1 MNDDR
6 RERRGLANYRPN
18 AYWGRLHE
26 RSDLSSVG
34 QSGLSGSLNRV
45 LYRNLE
51 GNLRRFLRKHTV
63 HPVRVFDAGA
73 GTGYWIPTWRSLGAS
88 VVDGCD
94 LVPAAVQRLNV
105 GFGATGQFVVADLAE
120 LDVAGRY
127 DLVSVMHVL
136 LHVTDDERF
145 AEAARR
151 VAELVA
157 PGGLLLLAEPIVVNG
172 PGPIGIAGTSSRA
185 RSLDR
190 YRRPIEA
197 AGLDLV
203 DLAPCTVLGSDPIEP
218 GSLLSRASWLAIKA
232 ASRLRLVPLV
242 GPFIRVVDPALLRLG
257 FGSSG
262 KFALFCRPAR

>member
-1 MNDDR
+1 M
-6 RERRGLANYRPN
+6 
-18 AYWGRLHE
+18 
-26 RSDLSSVG
+26 
-34 QSGLSGSLNRV
+34 
-45 LYRNLE
+45 
-51 GNLRRFLRKHTV
+51 
-63 HPVRVFDAGA
+63 
-73 GTGYWIPTWRSLGAS
+73 
-88 VVDGCD
+88 
-94 LVPAAVQRLNV
+94 
-105 GFGATGQFVVADLAE
+105 
-120 LDVAGRY
+120 VAG
-127 DLVSVMHVL
+127 
-136 LHVTDDERF
+136 
-145 AEAARR
+145 
-151 VAELVA
+151 LVA

-172 PGPIGIAGTSSRA
+172 PGPVGIACTSSRA

-218 GSLLSRASWLAIKA
+218 GSRLSRASWLATKG